1 MKEEHCLWGGGGVV
15 SFQWTCF
22 QLNCERKASI
32 HLCVFL
38 FQKTMI
44 EVLNPARMFTF
55 IYAFTSRWSIYLKN
69 VSEPVFASNVI
80 QTAKCYSFLNS
91 LRWYWM
97 DFFENKIP
105 ALFFV
110 FLMNFTPLDFNVG
123 HQIGTSSTKYF
134 FAWLQWKKKN
144 QNPLLHINKSSRRP
158 LLIFSCRN
166 NKFNLKS

>member
-1 MKEEHCLWGGGGVV
+1 MKEEHCLWGGGGGVV

-97 DFFENKIP
+97 DFFEIKF
-105 ALFFV
+105 LLCFFF

-134 FAWLQWKKKN
+134 FAWLQWKKKIKIHCYTSIN
-144 QNPLLHINKSSRRP
+144 QAGDPY
-158 LLIFSCRN
+158 
-166 NKFNLKS
+166 